1 MNTLDFKNII
11 NCFSSNCTLR
21 EVAYDHIS
29 IDSRTLILPEKTLFF
44 AFDGSRKKG
53 YQFIPELIEKG
64 VSFFVIDEKYH
75 TETKNLNASF
85 FYVSNV
91 LEALQNL
98 AKHKRTLFKSPV
110 IGITGSNGKTIVK
123 EWLFQLLKDDFQI
136 VKSPKSF
143 NSQIGVPLSLWNLS
157 NEYNLGLIEVGISK
171 KGEMERL
178 EKIVSPEIGILTSFG
193 NAHNEGFN
201 NKLEK
206 LREKLLLFKYSKKL
220 IYPINDDFLFEN
232 VPIIM
237 KEIESPA
244 ELISW
249 GNKKEAKINIFN
261 KFYELVV
268 CYNNEEKKLNIP
280 FSDVASIE
288 NISSCIALF
297 ITISCSFNAL
307 EKRVKTL
314 QKLEMRLEEID
325 GFQNNKIIND
335 SYTSDIDSLQV
346 ALQFLGQQGQNRP
359 KVLILSEIYEND
371 FLQNTIYEKI
381 AHLLEATDLEEIV
394 FVGEKYFENKPF
406 FENIHSKK
414 RYFADTKSFIAEYP
428 HGQLKNSIIM
438 LKGARK
444 FEFEKILHFY
454 QEQTHETSLEI
465 NLSDIKKNL
474 NVFAS
479 QLKPSTKIMI
489 MLKAF
494 GYGLGSKELAKVLEY
509 QKADYFAVAY
519 IDEGIELRKQGVKTP
534 IMVMNCEWSASNKLI
549 EYDLEPEIYSLDA
562 LEKFL
567 HYSSFFSV
575 SNEKNLSIH
584 LKIDTGMNRLGFK
597 EIDIDILINTL
608 TKNKHL
614 RVKSI
619 MSHLSASDE
628 KELDYFTHKQAF
640 LFEKICTKIEKTL
653 SYTFIKHLLNTEGIV
668 RFPEYQYDMVRLGIG
683 LFGIEASHTLEKDLS
698 FPILLKS
705 KVAQVKLVKRDEFV
719 GYSLKGKINEDS
731 EIAIINIGYADGF
744 YRKFGNGNVF
754 LKINDGLYPTIGNIC
769 MDMCMVL
776 LDKNHAVKP
785 GDLVEIIYN
794 LDSISKLS
802 LAAETIPYEILTSIS
817 QRVKR
822 TYYEE

>member
-1 MNTLDFKNII
+1 LNTLDFKNII
-11 NCFSSNCTLR
+11 TCFSSNCTLKNI
-21 EVAYDHIS
+21 EFDYIS
-29 IDSRTLILPEKTLFF
+29 IDSRTLILAEKTLFF

-64 VSFFVIDEKYH
+64 VRFFVIDEKYH
-75 TETKNLNASF
+75 AETKNLNASF

-98 AKHKRTLFKSPV
+98 AKHKRALFKSPV

-157 NEYNLGLIEVGISK
+157 SEYNLALIEVGISK
-171 KGEMERL
+171 KGEMERQ
-178 EKIVSPEIGILTSFG
+178 EKMVSPEIGILTSFG

-206 LREKLLLFKYSKKL
+206 LREKLSLFKHSKKL
-220 IYPINDDFLFEN
+220 IYSINDDFLFEN
-232 VPIIM
+232 VPAIM
-237 KEIESPA
+237 KELESSA
-244 ELISW
+244 ELICW
-249 GNKKEAKINIFN
+249 GNKKEAKIQIFN
-261 KFYELVV
+261 NFYELVV
-268 CYNNEEKKLNIP
+268 CYNNDEKKLIIP
-280 FSDVASIE
+280 FSDSASIE

-297 ITISCSFNAL
+297 ITISCDFNPL
-307 EKRVKTL
+307 EKRVQTL

-346 ALQFLGQQGQNRP
+346 ALQFLGQQGQNRS

-381 AHLLEATDLEEIV
+381 ARLLEATELEEIV
-394 FVGEKYFENKPF
+394 FVGEKYFENQPF
-406 FENIHSKK
+406 FENIDSKK
-414 RYFADTKSFIAEYP
+414 RYFADTKSFITEYP

-465 NLSDIKKNL
+465 NLSAIKKNL

-494 GYGLGSKELAKVLEY
+494 GYGLGSRELAKVLEY

-519 IDEGIELRKQGVKTP
+519 IDEGIELRNQGVKTP

-549 EYDLEPEIYSLDA
+549 EYDLEPEIYSIDA
-562 LEKFL
+562 LDKFL
-567 HYSSFFSV
+567 HYSSFFSS
-575 SNEKNLSIH
+575 SNEKKLSIH

-597 EIDIDILINTL
+597 EIDIDVLINTL

-614 RVKSI
+614 HVQSV

-628 KELDYFTHKQAF
+628 KELDYFTHQQAS
-640 LFEKICTKIEKTL
+640 LFEKICNKIEKEL

-668 RFPEYQYDMVRLGIG
+668 RFPQYQYDMVRLGIG
-683 LFGIEASHTLEKDLS
+683 LFGIEASHSLEKDLS
-698 FPILLKS
+698 FPVLLKS
-705 KVAQVKLVKRDEFV
+705 KVAQVKPVTKNEFV
-719 GYSLKGKINEDS
+719 GYSLKGKIKEDS

-744 YRKFGNGNVF
+744 YRKYGNGNTF
-754 LKINDGLYPTIGNIC
+754 LKINDCLYPTIGNIC

-785 GDLVEIIYN
+785 GDLVEIIYD